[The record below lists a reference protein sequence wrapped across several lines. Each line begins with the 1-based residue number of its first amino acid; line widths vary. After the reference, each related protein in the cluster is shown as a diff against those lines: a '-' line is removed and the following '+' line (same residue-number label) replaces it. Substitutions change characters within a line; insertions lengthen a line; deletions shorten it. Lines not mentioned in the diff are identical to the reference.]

1 VDLQGSSSPSS
12 IPLGTIAIPAA
23 RRPIPALKQ
32 HPTEANLSFS
42 PAPGRRDKLWT
53 RLDLH
58 QLIAVAE
65 GGFLVIAVYVLIG
78 AGIGLL
84 AGSVM
89 VGVLAGLVAGIC
101 AIAAILLIR
110 GSAVAAGTSSDP
122 GYDETGPVG
131 SCR

>member
-1 VDLQGSSSPSS
+1 VDLRGSASPSS

-23 RRPIPALKQ
+23 RQPFPALKE
-32 HPTEANLSFS
+32 HPAEANLSFS
-42 PAPGRRDKLWT
+42 PAPGRRDKLWA

-65 GGFLVIAVYVLIG
+65 GGFLVVAVYVLIG

-84 AGSVM
+84 AGSVV

-110 GSAVAAGTSSDP
+110 GSALAAGTCSDHGDDEP
-122 GYDETGPVG
+122 GRG
-131 SCR
+131 R